1 MKKIVLTMMFLFT
14 FTLPVY
20 AEIAYFQNEFTD
32 SKVIVSSIDRDK
44 KTSYSK
50 APNNITL
57 RKELL
62 NNNTNFTL
70 IILTTKSSIPAI
82 LDKTHFKF
90 NNTKVMSLKTSVDPD
105 SYSLF
110 FELND
115 DLLKLYQLQLLSKFK
130 HQCILITKI
139 ESNTKNTISYQLFLP
154 NGNKSSL
161 WNKTI
166 YLYAANKT

>member
-44 KTSYSK
+44 KTSYS
-50 APNNITL
+50 
-57 RKELL
+57 KELL

-115 DLLKLYQLQLLSKFK
+115 DFIKAISTATSVQVQTPMYSNNKNRIK
-130 HQCILITKI
+130 YKEYDILPAVLAEWKQVIAM
-139 ESNTKNTISYQLFLP
+139 E
-154 NGNKSSL
+154 
-161 WNKTI
+161 
-166 YLYAANKT
+166 

>member
-1 MKKIVLTMMFLFT
+1 MFLFT

-70 IILTTKSSIPAI
+70 IILTTKSSIHAI

-115 DLLKLYQLQLLSKFK
+115 DFIKAISTATSVQVQTPMYSNNKNRIK
-130 HQCILITKI
+130 YKEYDILPAVLAEWKQVIAM
-139 ESNTKNTISYQLFLP
+139 E
-154 NGNKSSL
+154 
-161 WNKTI
+161 
-166 YLYAANKT
+166 

>member
-62 NNNTNFTL
+62 NNNT
-70 IILTTKSSIPAI
+70 
-82 LDKTHFKF
+82 
-90 NNTKVMSLKTSVDPD
+90 KVMSLKTSVDPD

-115 DLLKLYQLQLLSKFK
+115 DFIKAISTATSVQVQTPMYSNNKNRIK
-130 HQCILITKI
+130 YKEYDILPAVLAEWKQVIAM
-139 ESNTKNTISYQLFLP
+139 E
-154 NGNKSSL
+154 
-161 WNKTI
+161 
-166 YLYAANKT
+166 

>member
-32 SKVIVSSIDRDK
+32 SKVIVSSIDSDK

-50 APNNITL
+50 PNNITL

-115 DLLKLYQLQLLSKFK
+115 DFIKAISTATSVQVQTPMYSNNKNRIK
-130 HQCILITKI
+130 YKEYDILPAVLAEWKQVIAM
-139 ESNTKNTISYQLFLP
+139 E
-154 NGNKSSL
+154 
-161 WNKTI
+161 
-166 YLYAANKT
+166 

>member
-90 NNTKVMSLKTSVDPD
+90 NNTKVMLLKTSVDPD

-115 DLLKLYQLQLLSKFK
+115 DFIKAISTATSVQVQTPMYSNNKNRIK
-130 HQCILITKI
+130 YKEYDILPAVLAEWKQVIAM
-139 ESNTKNTISYQLFLP
+139 E
-154 NGNKSSL
+154 
-161 WNKTI
+161 
-166 YLYAANKT
+166 

>member
-1 MKKIVLTMMFLFT
+1 MMFLFT

-115 DLLKLYQLQLLSKFK
+115 DFIKSISTATSVQVQTPMYSNNKNRIK
-130 HQCILITKI
+130 YKEYDILPAVLAEWKQVIAM
-139 ESNTKNTISYQLFLP
+139 E
-154 NGNKSSL
+154 
-161 WNKTI
+161 
-166 YLYAANKT
+166 

>member
-115 DLLKLYQLQLLSKFK
+115 DFIKSISTATSVQVQTPMYSNNKNRIK
-130 HQCILITKI
+130 YKEYDILPAVLAEWKQVIAM
-139 ESNTKNTISYQLFLP
+139 E
-154 NGNKSSL
+154 
-161 WNKTI
+161 
-166 YLYAANKT
+166 